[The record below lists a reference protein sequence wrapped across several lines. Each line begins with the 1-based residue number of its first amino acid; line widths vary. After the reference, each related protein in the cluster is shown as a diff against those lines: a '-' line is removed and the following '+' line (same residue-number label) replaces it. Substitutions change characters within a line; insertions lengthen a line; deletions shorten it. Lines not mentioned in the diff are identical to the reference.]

1 MTPSRSNFAAAAII
15 AIALIAIYAMRGT
28 NGPEPSA
35 PKPGAPGPSTFGHD
49 DTGMFDYY
57 ALVLGWAPTYCLTQ
71 GDLRND
77 AECDD
82 RTPHAFTLHGL
93 WPQYE
98 KGWPEN
104 CRTETKIWVPSDVIA
119 NMRDIMPSKNLVI
132 HEYRT
137 HGTCSGLDP
146 ERYFAVSRQLYERIA
161 VPPEFKATDTPLRRS
176 ADEIERQFLAANPWL
191 KPEMI
196 SITCRKGKLL
206 DIRVCFGRDLAPR
219 GCGANEDQ
227 DRLCRAGEIAL
238 PPIAH

>member
-1 MTPSRSNFAAAAII
+1 MIRSRPSLAAAVLA
-15 AIALIAIYAMRGT
+15 ALALIVIYAMQSANR
-28 NGPEPSA
+28 PE
-35 PKPGAPGPSTFGHD
+35 PGAPGPSVGSHD
-49 DTGMFDYY
+49 TAGTFDYY
-57 ALVLGWAPTYCLTQ
+57 VLVLGWAPTYCLSK

-77 AECDD
+77 AECDE

-93 WPQYE
+93 WPQYQ

-104 CRTETKIWVPSDVIA
+104 CPTATKIWVPSEVIA
-119 NMRDIMPSKNLVI
+119 KMRDIMPSKNLVI

-161 VPPEFKATDTPLRRS
+161 VPPEFKATDAALQLS
-176 ADEIERQFLAANPWL
+176 ASEIERDFLAANLWL

-206 DIRVCFGRDLAPR
+206 DVRVCFGRDLAPR
-219 GCGANEDQ
+219 NCGANEDQ
-227 DRLCRAGEIAL
+227 GRLCSAGAIAV
-238 PPIAH
+238 PPVAR